1 MRSVRI
7 GVGLLAALAAGGA
20 VALLGYCVYLDRR
33 RRRDPEFRRCLR
45 DRGCQR
51 GRREG
56 GRPSPGW
63 FPGWR
68 PGDPGPRH
76 PALPTRPC
84 LCLQGEELHSP
95 RPRRAPGEASEE
107 GKSRFDKNTLW
118 DPARKEKLQEFFLQE
133 VQMGQLCLVRGEP
146 GIGIEH
152 LTNALLVCGQPK
164 ELLMFFKQTL
174 PPEVFQMLLY
184 KIPLICQQLEAD
196 MYEQKYLKDGPD

>member
-1 MRSVRI
+1 MRRVRI

-20 VALLGYCVYLDRR
+20 VALLGYCFYLDRR

-45 DRGCQR
+45 DRRKAGEPKAQ
-51 GRREG
+51 
-56 GRPSPGW
+56 
-63 FPGWR
+63 
-68 PGDPGPRH
+68 
-76 PALPTRPC
+76 ALAR
-84 LCLQGEELHSP
+84 Q
-95 RPRRAPGEASEE
+95 
-107 GKSRFDKNTLW
+107 LW